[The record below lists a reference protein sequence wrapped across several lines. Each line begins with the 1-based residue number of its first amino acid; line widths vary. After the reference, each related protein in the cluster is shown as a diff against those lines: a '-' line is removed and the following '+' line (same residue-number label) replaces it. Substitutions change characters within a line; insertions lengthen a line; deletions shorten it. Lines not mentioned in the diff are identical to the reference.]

1 MENYRFIISGGGTG
15 GHTFPAIS
23 IADGLKERFPDCE
36 ILFVG
41 AENKMEM
48 EKVPAAGYNIVGLP
62 VAGFHR
68 GEIWR
73 NLLFVPKLIRSML
86 KASRVVKR
94 FKPDCAI
101 GVGGYASGPVLRVA
115 TKLGI
120 PTVLQ
125 EQNSFAGV
133 TNRILG
139 KRADKICVAY
149 DKMDRFFPSNK
160 IVFTGN
166 PVRQELLK
174 GKEKVDEAKSV
185 FSIKDDKPVLLIV
198 GGSLGARS
206 INRSILKNI
215 DKIKSTPVNVIW
227 QTGRFY
233 YEDIKNA
240 LENDIISNLTIMEF
254 IPRMD
259 LAYAIS
265 KLVISR
271 AGAGTISELC
281 LTGKPAVL
289 VPSPNVAEDHQT
301 QNAMAL
307 VNKNAAILVEDVEAD
322 EVLVTKALE
331 IIMDKKGLDNLE
343 SNILELATPNA
354 TNDIVDVIEG
364 LIKWQSDKVT
374 KGQSGKGTKWQSGKG
389 TKGIIDEGLEKQI
402 K

>member
-1 MENYRFIISGGGTG
+1 MKKYKFIISGGGTG

-23 IADGLKERFPDCE
+23 IANGLKERFPGCE

-41 AENKMEM
+41 AKNKMEM
-48 EKVPAAGYNIVGLP
+48 EKVPAAGYKIVGLP

-73 NLLFVPKLIRSML
+73 NLSFFPKLISSMF
-86 KASRVVKR
+86 KASRIVR
-94 FKPDCAI
+94 NFKPDCAI
-101 GVGGYASGPVLRVA
+101 GVGGYASGPVLRVSA
-115 TKLGI
+115 RLKI

-125 EQNSFAGV
+125 EQNSYAGV
-133 TNRILG
+133 TNKILG
-139 KRADKICVAY
+139 RKADKICVAY
-149 DKMDRFFPSNK
+149 DNMDRFFPKNK

-166 PVRQELLK
+166 PVRQELLS
-174 GKEKVDEAKSV
+174 GKDKLEESKSV
-185 FSIKDDKPVLLIV
+185 FSINDNKPVLLVV

-206 INRSILKNI
+206 INNSIMNNI
-215 DKIKSTPVNVIW
+215 ETIKKSPINVIW

-233 YEDIKNA
+233 YKEIKDA
-240 LENDIISNLTIMEF
+240 LEKKPVPNLRIMEF

-281 LTGKPAVL
+281 LTGKPSVL

-307 VNKNAAILVEDVEAD
+307 VNKNAAVIVPDADANDILVAKATELIQQEDE
-322 EVLVTKALE
+322 LE
-331 IIMDKKGLDNLE
+331 KLK
-343 SNILELATPNA
+343 SNILKLATPDAVKN
-354 TNDIVDVIEG
+354 IVDVITG
-364 LIKWQSDKVT
+364 LVN
-374 KGQSGKGTKWQSGKG
+374 SG
-389 TKGIIDEGLEKQI
+389 E
-402 K
+402 